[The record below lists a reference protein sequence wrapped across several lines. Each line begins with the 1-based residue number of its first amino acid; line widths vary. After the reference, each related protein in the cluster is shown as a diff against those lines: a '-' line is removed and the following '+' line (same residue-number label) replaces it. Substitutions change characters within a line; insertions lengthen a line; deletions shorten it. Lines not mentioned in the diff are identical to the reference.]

1 MQQVIDRWM
10 NMEPRRQIVGVLT
23 VIAIVTGVIFMSRIA
38 MQPTMTLLYS
48 NLPPEDSGEVITA
61 LDGSGV
67 DYQIRGNAIYVP
79 SDMRD
84 QMRLTLAGQGLPATG
99 GDGYELLDNLTG
111 FGTTSQMFD
120 AAYLRA
126 KEGELARTILA
137 NPQIKAARVH
147 IAKGEATPFRTN
159 TKPSAS
165 VSLRTTGRAVAT
177 ETAEAIRHLVASAV
191 QGMDTQDV
199 AIINADRGLVIGH
212 AQDQSP
218 QMLGQTR
225 AEILKQNV
233 ERLIAARAGFGRAVV
248 EVNVDTTSEAE
259 LITEKSYNPDQR
271 VAISTDSQ
279 ETSTRSSNTDG
290 GDVTVASNLPEGDAA
305 GGQGQSSNEETD
317 TREIV
322 NYEVSQTTREM
333 RREPG
338 SIRRISVAVLV
349 DGTRTEAEDG
359 TQTFTPRTPEEI
371 QVLEELVKSAIGYD
385 EARGDRVTIRSMDLP
400 MIDATES
407 GAAGDA
413 WVTGHPMDY
422 AELARMGIVG
432 AVVLGLGIFVLRPLL
447 AASASPAPAALP
459 APDAADAPAGL
470 PAPDALTGQIDEGP
484 AELVMGGGFPTMGA
498 DDAMGGDFPA
508 LSPGS
513 FDENPVDRLKS
524 LIEERQEETVEVLK
538 NWIEGTKEPAP

>member
-1 MQQVIDRWM
+1 MQQLIERWM

-23 VIAIVTGVIFMSRIA
+23 IVAIITGVVFMSRIA

-48 NLPPEDSGEVITA
+48 NLPPQDSGEVITA

-67 DYQIRGNAIYVP
+67 DYEIRGNSIYVP

-147 IAKGEATPFRTN
+147 IAKGEPTPFKTGD
-159 TKPSAS
+159 KPSAS
-165 VSLRTTGRAVAT
+165 VSLRTSGRAVAP

-191 QGMDTQDV
+191 QGMDIKDV
-199 AIINADRGLVIGH
+199 AIINADRGLVIAH
-212 AQDQSP
+212 ADEQSP
-218 QMLGQTR
+218 QNAGQSR
-225 AEILKQNV
+225 AEILKKNV

-248 EVNVDTTSEAE
+248 EVNVDTSTEAE
-259 LITEKSYNPDQR
+259 LITERLFKPDQR
-271 VAISTDSQ
+271 VAISTDTTES
-279 ETSTRSSNTDG
+279 SARSNNTEG
-290 GDVTVASNLPEGDAA
+290 GDVTVASNLPEGDA

-333 RREPG
+333 RRDPG
-338 SIRRISVAVLV
+338 SIRKITVAVLV

-359 TQTFTPRTPEEI
+359 TQTFAPRSAEEL
-371 QVLEELVKSAIGYD
+371 QVLEELVKSAVGFD

-400 MIDATES
+400 QIEPSEIGSD
-407 GAAGDA
+407 GNA
-413 WVTGHPMDY
+413 WVTGQPFDY
-422 AELARMGIVG
+422 AELMRMGIVA

-447 AASASPAPAALP
+447 AVSGQGAAAALP
-459 APDAADAPAGL
+459 APEQDAAPVGL
-470 PAPDALTGQIDEGP
+470 PGPEALSGQIDDGP
-484 AELVMGGGFPTMGA
+484 AELVMGGSFPAMESDG
-498 DDAMGGDFPA
+498 AMGGDAPNFGA
-508 LSPGS
+508 GS
-513 FDENPVDRLKS
+513 LDENPVDRLKS

>member
-1 MQQVIDRWM
+1 MS
-10 NMEPRRQIVGVLT
+10 VLT
-23 VIAIVTGVIFMSRIA
+23 VIAIIAGVVFISRIA
-38 MQPTMTLLYS
+38 LQPTMTLLYS

-67 DYQIRGNAIYVP
+67 EYQIRGNSIYVP

-84 QMRLTLAGQGLPATG
+84 HMRLTLAGQGLPASG

-147 IAKGEATPFRTN
+147 IAKGEATPFKAN

-165 VSLRTTGRAVAT
+165 VSLRTTGRAVT
-177 ETAEAIRHLVASAV
+177 PETAEAIRHLVASAV
-191 QGMDTQDV
+191 QGMDRKDV
-199 AIINADRGLVIGH
+199 AIINADRGLVIAQ

-218 QMLGQTR
+218 LVVGQTR
-225 AEILKQNV
+225 AETLKQNV
-233 ERLIAARAGFGRAVV
+233 ERIIAARAGFGRAVV
-248 EVNVDTTSEAE
+248 EVNVDTTTEAE

-279 ETSTRSSNTDG
+279 ETSTRSSNSDG

-338 SIRRISVAVLV
+338 SIRRITVAVLV
-349 DGTRTEAEDG
+349 DGTRTEAADG
-359 TQTFTPRTPEEI
+359 TESFTARTPEEI
-371 QVLEELVKSAIGYD
+371 EVLEELVKSAIGYD

-400 MIDATES
+400 MIDVSETRGE
-407 GAAGDA
+407 GDA
-413 WVTGHPMDY
+413 WVSGQPMDY
-422 AELARMGIVG
+422 AELTRMGIVG

-447 AASASPAPAALP
+447 AASGTSTAAALP
-459 APDAADAPAGL
+459 APGQTPDPAGL
-470 PAPDALTGQIDEGP
+470 PKPDALTGQIDEGP
-484 AELVMGGGFPTMGA
+484 AELVMGGGFP
-498 DDAMGGDFPA
+498 AMGSDGA
-508 LSPGS
+508 AGGELSTLAPGS
-513 FDENPVDRLKS
+513 FDENPIDRLKS

-538 NWIEGTKEPAP
+538 NWIEGSKEPTP